1 MTISVGLENSN
12 GAYEKANKQRCEDCT
27 CEDCQ
32 CTAENE
38 CENCECMNTNAV

>member
-12 GAYEKANKQRCEDCT
+12 DAYERVNKQKCEDCT

-32 CTAENE
+32 CTAENK